1 MAVSLYPHQFEAI
14 KKMHNGCILKGDVG
28 TGKSIT
34 ALSYWYI
41 KVCGGM
47 PKMPGIEYHPMQNP
61 MDIYIMTTAKK
72 RDKQDW
78 QLEAGKLGVNRES
91 NENGVQLHVDSWN
104 NITNYADVTDA
115 FFIFDEQRLVGSGSW
130 VKAFLKIAKNNRW
143 IMLSATPGDNWMDYI
158 PVFVANGFY
167 KNRTEFI
174 RRHVV
179 FNQFSK
185 FAKVERYTEQFLL
198 NSLRDEILVDMPYER
213 HTARHVANVLV
224 DYDSDL
230 YAATQKDRWH
240 FLEERP
246 IKDVAE
252 LFALLRRL
260 VNTDISRLGELMKLM
275 EKHPRLIVFY
285 NFNYELDMLRILART
300 LGYPVAEWNGQKHQE
315 IPDTDKWLYL
325 VQYTAGAEG
334 WNCVTTNA
342 MVFWS
347 LNYSYKIYHQSQGR
361 IDRLNTP
368 FIDLYY
374 YVLRSASTI
383 DTGIWKSLMG
393 KKKFNELDFIKAT
406 LEKTWEEMER
416 EERMDYPSAA

>member
-1 MAVSLYPHQFEAI
+1 MAISLYPHQFEAI
-14 KKMHNGCILKGDVG
+14 KNLKNGSILKGDVG

-47 PKMPGIEYHPMQNP
+47 PKMPGIAYHPMQNP
-61 MDIYIMTTAKK
+61 MDIYVITTAKK
-72 RDKQDW
+72 RDKLDW
-78 QLEAGKLGVNRES
+78 EKEAAHLGVGRES

-104 NITNYADVTDA
+104 NITQYEHVDGA

-130 VKAFLKIAKNNRW
+130 VKAFIKIAKANQW

-179 FNQFSK
+179 FNQWSK
-185 FAKVERYTEQFLL
+185 FAKVERYTEQFYL
-198 NSLRDEILVDMPYER
+198 NRLRDQILVDMPYER

-224 DYDSDL
+224 DYDSKL
-230 YAATQKDRWH
+230 YEKTQKSRWH
-240 FLEERP
+240 FMEARP
-246 IKDVAE
+246 LKDVAE

-260 VNTDISRLGELMKLM
+260 VNTDVSRLGHLMRLM
-275 EKHPRLIVFY
+275 EKHPKLIVFY
-285 NFNYELDMLRILART
+285 NFNYELTMLRILAST
-300 LGYPVAEWNGQKHQE
+300 LNYPVGEWNGHKHEE
-315 IPDTDKWLYL
+315 IPNTDKWLYL

-334 WNCVTTNA
+334 WNCITTDA
-342 MVFWS
+342 MAFWS

-374 YVLRSASTI
+374 YVFKSAASI
-383 DTGIWKSLMG
+383 DTGIWRSLMG
-393 KKKFNELDFIKAT
+393 KKKFNEADFIKANF
-406 LEKTWEEMER
+406 EEAWEEDEWQQ
-416 EERMDYPSAA
+416 AA